1 MRHDLSAP
9 GAGIMTTIAMPPTKA
24 CRIERFG
31 PPGVITL
38 ADIDR
43 PVPAAGE
50 VLVRVHA
57 AGVGPWDAWIR
68 AGKSALPQV
77 LPLTLGSDLSGVV
90 AAIGPGVTG
99 LRRGDAVF
107 GVTNPN
113 FIGAQ
118 ADYAVARAAMIAPK
132 PEGIDDIDAA
142 SVPVVAVT
150 AWQALFEEAGL
161 VRGQTVLIHG
171 AAGNVGFYVMQLAR
185 WAGLNVCATASGKD
199 RDHIRGLGAHTAIDY
214 RTERFED
221 AVRGVDAV
229 IDLVGGD
236 TQARSFAVLKPGG
249 ILVSA
254 VSPPDQAVAAQHGVT
269 ARFFMVDVTTARL
282 VRVGGMLQRGSL
294 RTEVGAVLPL
304 ADARSAHAMLEGT
317 RPHPRGKIVMRIG
330 D

>member
-1 MRHDLSAP
+1 
-9 GAGIMTTIAMPPTKA
+9 
-24 CRIERFG
+24 
-31 PPGVITL
+31 
-38 ADIDR
+38 
-43 PVPAAGE
+43 
-50 VLVRVHA
+50 
-57 AGVGPWDAWIR
+57 
-68 AGKSALPQV
+68 

-90 AAIGPGVTG
+90 AAIGPGVSG
-99 LRRGDAVF
+99 LRLGDAVF

-113 FIGAQ
+113 FTGAQ

-161 VRGQTVLIHG
+161 VQGQSVLIHG
-171 AAGNVGFYVMQLAR
+171 AAGNVGFYAVQLAHR
-185 WAGLNVCATASGKD
+185 AGPTVYATASGKD
-199 RDHIRGLGAHTAIDY
+199 RDHARGLGAHTVVDY

-221 AVRGVDAV
+221 TVRGVDAV

-236 TQARSFAVLKPGG
+236 TQARSFAVLKSGG

-254 VSPPDQAVAAQHGVT
+254 VSPPDQALATRHGVT
-269 ARFFMVDVTTARL
+269 TRFLMVDVTTARL
-282 VRVGGMLQRGSL
+282 VSISGLLQRGIL

-304 ADARSAHAMLEGT
+304 ADARAAHAMLEGA

>member
-1 MRHDLSAP
+1 
-9 GAGIMTTIAMPPTKA
+9 MTAIAAPPTKA
-24 CRIERFG
+24 CRIDRFG

-50 VLVRVHA
+50 VLIRVRA

-77 LPLTLGSDLSGVV
+77 LPLTLGSDLSGIV
-90 AAIGPGVTG
+90 AAIGPGVGG
-99 LRRGDAVF
+99 LRCGDAVF

-113 FIGAQ
+113 FTGAQ
-118 ADYAVARAAMIAPK
+118 ADYAVARAGMIAPK

-161 VRGQTVLIHG
+161 THGQTVLIHG
-171 AAGNVGFYVMQLAR
+171 AAGNVGGYAVQLAR
-185 WAGLNVCATASGKD
+185 WARLKVCATASSKD
-199 RDHIRGLGAHTAIDY
+199 LDYVHGLGAHTVIDY
-214 RTERFED
+214 RAERFED
-221 AVRGVDAV
+221 VVRNADAV

-236 TQARSFAVLKPGG
+236 TQVRSFAALKPGG
-249 ILVSA
+249 VLVSA
-254 VSPPDQAVAAQHGVT
+254 VSPPDQALAAQHRLS
-269 ARFFMVDVTTARL
+269 ARFFLVDVTTERL
-282 VRVGGMLQRGSL
+282 IRIGGMLQRGTL
-294 RTEVGAVLPL
+294 RTDVGAVLPL
-304 ADARSAHAMLEGT
+304 AAARTAHAMLEGT
-317 RPHPRGKIVMRIG
+317 RPHPRGKIVLRIG